1 MTADPGLELTA
12 ALEDYI
18 ETIYELI
25 RDKGIA
31 RVRDIA
37 RARNVKAGSVSPAM
51 KRLADLGLVRYER
64 REFIELTPRGEAEA
78 RRVYAR
84 HEMLTRFFREVLLVP
99 ADVAREDACRIEHTL
114 SDTTLDRLVR
124 MFEFMRACPDG
135 GNEFIHRF
143 HECPLVRKDAPDC
156 GHRCQADHMTGPATE
171 ERMSSIFDMEPGQ
184 RARVARVDASGAIRQ
199 RLLDM
204 GIIPDAMVEFERSA
218 PVGDPVW
225 IKLQGF
231 QMSLRRTEAE
241 AILVRA
247 V

>member
-1 MTADPGLELTA
+1 MTANPGLELTA

-37 RARNVKAGSVSPAM
+37 KARDVKAGSVSPAM
-51 KRLADLGLVRYER
+51 KRLADLGLIRYER
-64 REFIELTPRGEAEA
+64 REYIKLTPRGEAEA

-84 HEMLTRFFREVLLVP
+84 HEMLTRFFQEVLLVP
-99 ADVAREDACRIEHTL
+99 YDVAREDACRIEHTL

-124 MFEFMRACPDG
+124 VFEFMRACPEG
-135 GNEFIHRF
+135 GNDFINRF
-143 HECPLVRKDAPDC
+143 HECPLVREDAPEC
-156 GHRCQADHMTGPATE
+156 GHRCQTDQVAGLPSE
-171 ERMSSIFDMEPGQ
+171 ENMSTLFEMEPGQ
-184 RARVARVDASGAIRQ
+184 HARVARVDATGAIRQ

-204 GIIPDAMVEFERSA
+204 GIIPDAKVEFERSA

-225 IKLQGF
+225 IKLQGY
-231 QMSLRRTEAE
+231 QLSLRRTEAE
-241 AILVRA
+241 AILVRT